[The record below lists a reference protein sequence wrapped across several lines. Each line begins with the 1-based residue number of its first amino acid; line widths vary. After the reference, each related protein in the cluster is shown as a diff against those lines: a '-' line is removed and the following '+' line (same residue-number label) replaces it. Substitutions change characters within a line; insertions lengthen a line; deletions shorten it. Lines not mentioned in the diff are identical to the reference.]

1 MLSRIK
7 TYFWIALAVGS
18 FYFLLTHHIIFSG
31 FREFDLLKKAEPTL
45 EYTFYSVANKS
56 PYEIMGIDILRD
68 AGIEDILLK
77 RGIISEQR
85 LDQVIERVDAIKANR
100 KDASE

>member
-1 MLSRIK
+1 MLSRVK
-7 TYFWIALAVGS
+7 TYFWIALGIGA

-31 FREFDLLKKAEPTL
+31 FREFDLLKKEELTL
-45 EYTFYSVANKS
+45 EYTFYSVRTKS
-56 PYEIMGIDILRD
+56 PYEILKVDILRD

-85 LDQVIERVDAIKANR
+85 LDQVLERIDAMKAR
-100 KDASE
+100 EEGPSE